1 MSRPGGIRHR
11 GHDARGQARAER
23 DYKAHNDV
31 QACAVC
37 GRLFTRYTKDCLQHR
52 LRRETNGA
60 AATGKHAELAVRTRT
75 MPSER

>member
-37 GRLFTRYTKDCLQHR
+37 GRLFTRYVRDKTCSI
-52 LRRETNGA
+52 A
-60 AATGKHAELAVRTRT
+60 CAEKLKTQQQQANAK
-75 MPSER
+75 

>member
-31 QACAVC
+31 QACTVC
-37 GRLFTRYTKDCLQHR
+37 GRLFTRYAKDSLQHR
-52 LRRETNGA
+52 LRRETKGA
-60 AATGKHAELAVRTRT
+60 AATGKREVGWPNSTT
-75 MPSER
+75 TGSV

>member
-23 DYKAHNDV
+23 NYKAHNDV

-37 GRLFTRYTKDCLQHR
+37 GRLFTRYVRDKTCSVACAEKLKTLQPQA
-52 LRRETNGA
+52 NA
-60 AATGKHAELAVRTRT
+60 K
-75 MPSER
+75 

>member
-1 MSRPGGIRHR
+1 MSRPGGIKHR

-37 GRLFTRYTKDCLQHR
+37 GRLFTRHGKDRVCSIDCRRKAEEQAKTK
-52 LRRETNGA
+52 A
-60 AATGKHAELAVRTRT
+60 
-75 MPSER
+75 S

>member
-31 QACAVC
+31 QACTVC
-37 GRLFTRYTKDCLQHR
+37 GRLFTHYAKDRVVCSRECLAKLEQR
-52 LRRETNGA
+52 DRNRE
-60 AATGKHAELAVRTRT
+60 RT
-75 MPSER
+75 